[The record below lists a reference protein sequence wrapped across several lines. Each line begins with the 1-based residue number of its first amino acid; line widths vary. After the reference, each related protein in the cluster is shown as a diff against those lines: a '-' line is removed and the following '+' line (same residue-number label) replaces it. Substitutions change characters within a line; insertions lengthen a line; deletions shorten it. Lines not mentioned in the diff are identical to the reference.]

1 MKKLVFLRE
10 NPNAF
15 GGAELYLKWLKQSLE
30 KLGLKGSV
38 RGYEGSQK
46 TSSWLKALRFNAQ
59 AKKQKHS
66 DELYFSLARIDSADI
81 VRTDD
86 GVHKIYRNTKR
97 FWFLNPLNFI
107 HPFLE
112 KKSFENAKCIIA
124 ISQMVKNQIIECY
137 KIAPDKI
144 KVLYNG
150 VEFPE
155 NLDKIRAKKE
165 LCDELKIDNSL
176 PLILYVGSGFKRKG
190 VKEIILALKE
200 LKKPYNAVFVGKDKK
215 SEFYKNLA
223 KNLGVNAIFTG
234 ARSDAKRFFEASD
247 IFVLLATYEPF
258 GLAPLEA
265 MSYQNAVITSQN
277 CGVSELIEENFVAR
291 SPQHASQILNT
302 LLENSS
308 LLEQNAIKNRQ
319 KARKF
324 SLENNAKE
332 TLELIKSYL

>member
-10 NPNAF
+10 NPDAH
-15 GGAELYLKWLKQSLE
+15 GGAELYLKWLKNSLE
-30 KLGLKGSV
+30 KLGLSGSV
-38 RGYEGSQK
+38 RGYEGRQK
-46 TSSWLKALRFNAQ
+46 GASWLKALRFNAQ
-59 AKKQKHS
+59 ARAQKHS

-86 GVHKIYRNTKR
+86 GVHKIYRNTKKL
-97 FWFLNPLNFI
+97 WFLNPLNFV

-112 KKSFENAKCIIA
+112 KKCFENAKCIIA
-124 ISQMVKNQIIECY
+124 ISQMVKRQIISCY
-137 KIAPDKI
+137 GVDESKI

-150 VEFPE
+150 VEFPK

-165 LCDELKIDNSL
+165 LCDELKIDSSL

-190 VKEIILALKE
+190 VDKIILALKE

-223 KNLGVNAIFTG
+223 KNLGVNAHFVG
-234 ARSDAKRFFEASD
+234 VQDAKKFFEASD

-265 MSYQNAVITSQN
+265 MSYQNAVITSAN
-277 CGVSELIEENFVAR
+277 CGVSELIDENFVAK
-291 SPQHASQILNT
+291 SSQHASEILNT

-308 LLEQNAIKNRQ
+308 LLEEIALKNRE
-319 KARKF
+319 KSKKF

-332 TLELIKSYL
+332 TAELIRAYL

>member
-10 NPNAF
+10 NPKAH

-38 RGYEGSQK
+38 RGYEGRQK
-46 TSSWLKALRFNAQ
+46 GVSWLKALRFNAQ

-86 GVHKIYRNTKR
+86 GVHKIYRNTKKL
-97 FWFLNPLNFI
+97 WFLNPLNFV
-107 HPFLE
+107 HPYLE
-112 KKSFENAKCIIA
+112 KKCFNNAKCIIA
-124 ISQMVKNQIIECY
+124 ISQMVKKQIISCY
-137 KIAPDKI
+137 GIDENKI

-215 SEFYKNLA
+215 SEFYEKLA

-234 ARSDAKRFFEASD
+234 ARGDAKRFFEASD
-247 IFVLLATYEPF
+247 IFVILATYEPF
-258 GLAPLEA
+258 GLAILEA
-265 MSYQNAVITSQN
+265 MSYENAVIASTN
-277 CGVSELIEENFVAR
+277 CGASELLEKEFI
-291 SPQHASQILNT
+291 ASDFKNASEILSK
-302 LLENSS
+302 LLENSE
-308 LLEQNAIKNRQ
+308 LQKQNAIKNRQ
-319 KARKF
+319 KSRKF

>member
-10 NPNAF
+10 NPDAH
-15 GGAELYLKWLKQSLE
+15 GGAELYLKWLKTSLE
-30 KLGLKGSV
+30 KLGLSGSV
-38 RGYEGSQK
+38 RGYEGRQK
-46 TSSWLKALRFNAQ
+46 GASWLKALRFNAQ
-59 AKKQKHS
+59 ARAQKHS

-86 GVHKIYRNTKR
+86 GVHKIYRNTKKL
-97 FWFLNPLNFI
+97 WFLNPLNFV

-112 KKSFENAKCIIA
+112 KKCFENAKCIIA
-124 ISQMVKNQIIECY
+124 ISQMVKRQIISCY
-137 KIAPDKI
+137 GVDESKI

-150 VEFPE
+150 MEFPK

-165 LCDELKIDNSL
+165 LCEKLKIDSSL

-190 VKEIILALKE
+190 VDKIILALKE

-223 KNLGVNAIFTG
+223 KNLGVNAHFVG
-234 ARSDAKRFFEASD
+234 VQDAKKFFEASD

-265 MSYQNAVITSQN
+265 MSYQNAVITSAN
-277 CGVSELIEENFVAR
+277 CGVSELIDENFVVK
-291 SPQHASQILNT
+291 SSQHASEILNT

-308 LLEQNAIKNRQ
+308 LLEEIALKNRE
-319 KARKF
+319 KSKKF

-332 TLELIKSYL
+332 TAELIRAYL

>member
-10 NPNAF
+10 NPNAH
-15 GGAELYLKWLKQSLE
+15 GGAELYLKWLKSSLE
-30 KLGLKGSV
+30 KLGLSGSV
-38 RGYEGSQK
+38 RGYEGRQK
-46 TSSWLKALRFNAQ
+46 GASWLKALRFNAQ
-59 AKKQKHS
+59 AKAQKSS

-86 GVHKIYRNTKR
+86 GVHKIYRKTKKL
-97 FWFLNPLNFI
+97 WFLNPLNFV

-112 KKSFENAKCIIA
+112 KKCFENAKCIIA

-137 KIAPDKI
+137 GVDESKI

-150 VEFPE
+150 VEFPSD
-155 NLDKIRAKKE
+155 LDKIRAKKE

-176 PLILYVGSGFKRKG
+176 PLILFVGSGFKRKG
-190 VKEIILALKE
+190 VKEILLALKE

-223 KNLGVNAIFTG
+223 KKLGVNAIFTG

-277 CGVSELIEENFVAR
+277 CGVSELIEKKFVA
-291 SPQHASQILNT
+291 QNAWQAGEILSE
-302 LLENSS
+302 LLENSA
-308 LLEQNAIKNRQ
+308 LLEQNASQNRQ
-319 KARKF
+319 KARTL

-332 TLELIKSYL
+332 TFELIKAYL